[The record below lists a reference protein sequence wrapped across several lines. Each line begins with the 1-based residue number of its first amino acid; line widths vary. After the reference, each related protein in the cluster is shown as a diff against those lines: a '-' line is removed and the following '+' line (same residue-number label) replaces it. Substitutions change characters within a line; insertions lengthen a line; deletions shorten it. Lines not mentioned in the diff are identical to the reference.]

1 MRIKG
6 ITAIVLAISP
16 CMARLPEAQPEV
28 RITVCMESALGGP
41 EFGLTRMLTAR
52 IFTDAGVKLE
62 WRGTER
68 CPEGALVVSLSD
80 QTTETLHPGVLGY
93 AKPFE
98 GTHIVIFLDR
108 VQEMFRSEAQ
118 PTILAYVLVHEI
130 THILEGL
137 CAHSKSGIMK
147 AQWKAEDYR
156 RMSGIRLRFGPEE
169 IEMIRLGIAHRATTA
184 GSTAA
189 Q

>member
-6 ITAIVLAISP
+6 IAAIVLAISP
-16 CMARLPEAQPEV
+16 CMARLPEAHSDV
-28 RITVCMESALGGP
+28 RVTVCMGSALGGP
-41 EFGLTRMLTAR
+41 KFGLTRMLAAS
-52 IFTDAGVKLE
+52 IFADAGVKPE
-62 WRGTER
+62 WRGTAH
-68 CPEGALVVSLSD
+68 CPEGALVASLSD
-80 QTTETLHPGVLGY
+80 RTPERLNPDALGY

-98 GTHIVIFLDR
+98 GTHIVILLDR
-108 VQEMFRSEAQ
+108 VQEMFRPEAQ

-137 CAHSKSGIMK
+137 CSHSKSGIMK
-147 AQWKAEDYR
+147 AHWTEEDYR
-156 RMSGIRLRFGPEE
+156 RMSGIRLRFSPEE